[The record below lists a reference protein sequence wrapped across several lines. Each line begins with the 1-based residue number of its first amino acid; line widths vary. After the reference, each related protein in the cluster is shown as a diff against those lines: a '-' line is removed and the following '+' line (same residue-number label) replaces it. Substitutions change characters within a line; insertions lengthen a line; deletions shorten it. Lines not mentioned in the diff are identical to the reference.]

1 MACPTNVTL
10 EVEVNPNRSWQ
21 VLRKDLRLGP
31 RSPLVLWA
39 LVLPIALTLLVRGVF
54 GDLFADEPRLGL
66 VDQGSSAVTAAAL
79 DLDGVEVRLLDDP
92 AALEAEVRDG
102 RLDAGLVLPAGFDE
116 AVVGGDRPALPL
128 WLSGESLPSDRA
140 LLTVSLLG
148 VVRDVSGAEATV
160 AVEVVEVGEAG
171 LPIDLRLLP
180 LLVLYAVAIPGGM
193 VPAASLVEEK
203 EHGTLHAVLTTP
215 TSIGE
220 VLAAKGALG
229 VLLGVVAGLMTLAMN
244 DAFGPAPLAVLLAV
258 VLGAVMMAELGLI
271 LGAWARDTNTL
282 FAAWKAAGLVVF
294 LPAIFFLW
302 PDLPAWPA
310 YLMPAYYFLQP
321 AYAVGVE
328 GAGLADVA
336 AELAIGLGICV
347 LMVPVV
353 IAAGRR
359 LQVRLVA
366 GPAGPS
372 RSTATDE
379 ALPIA

>member
-1 MACPTNVTL
+1 M
-10 EVEVNPNRSWQ
+10 NPNRSWQ

-54 GDLFADEPRLGL
+54 GDLFADEPRLGI
-66 VDQGSSAVTAAAL
+66 VDEGSSAITAAAL
-79 DLDGVEVRLLDDP
+79 DLDGIEVRLLDD
-92 AALEAEVRDG
+92 AGALEAEVREG
-102 RLDAGLVLPAGFDE
+102 RLDAGLVLPADFDG
-116 AVVGGDRPALPL
+116 AVRTGDQPALPL
-128 WLSGESLPSDRA
+128 WLAGESLPSDRA

-148 VVRDVSGAEATV
+148 AVREAAGDEAAVDVEII
-160 AVEVVEVGEAG
+160 EVGEAG
-171 LPIDLRLLP
+171 LPLDLRLLP

-203 EHGTLHAVLTTP
+203 EHGTLQAVLTTP

-220 VLAAKGALG
+220 VLAAKGTLG
-229 VLLGVVAGLMTLAMN
+229 VLLGMVAGLMTLTLN
-244 DAFGPAPLAVLLAV
+244 DAFGPAPVAVVLAVT
-258 VLGAVMMAELGLI
+258 LGAVMMAELGLI

-302 PDLPAWPA
+302 PDLPTWPA

-328 GAGLADVA
+328 SAGLADVA
-336 AELAIGLGICV
+336 GDLAIGLGICV
-347 LMVPVV
+347 LMLPVV
-353 IAAGRR
+353 VAAGRR
-359 LQVRLVA
+359 LQLRLVA
-366 GPAGPS
+366 GAGGHR
-372 RSTATDE
+372 RSTAADE
-379 ALPIA
+379 AIPVP